1 MANMNLHKSGKKFE
15 KNDPRI
21 NRNGRP
27 RKFISKLKETGYTQS
42 EILDA
47 IQVLISFNSEELR
60 GIKNNTDSTV
70 LEQTIASEIL
80 LSIQKGDLNTLE
92 TLLTRVYGKP
102 KEKIEQDIKI
112 TSHVIKLKFGNTD
125 EQEQDGAETTEG

>member
-21 NRNGRP
+21 NRLGRP

-60 GIKNNTDSTV
+60 GIKNNKDSTV
-70 LEQTIASEIL
+70 LEQTIASAIL

>member
-60 GIKNNTDSTV
+60 GIKNNKDSTV
-70 LEQTIASEIL
+70 LEQTIASAIL

-92 TLLTRVYGKP
+92 TLLTRVYRKP

>member
-60 GIKNNTDSTV
+60 GIKNNKDSTV
-70 LEQTIASEIL
+70 LEQTIASAIL

-125 EQEQDGAETTEG
+125 EQEQDSAETTEG

>member
-1 MANMNLHKSGKKFE
+1 MANKDNLTPFVKGYDKRRS
-15 KNDPRI
+15 I
-21 NRNGRP
+21 VGRP

-60 GIKNNTDSTV
+60 GIKNNKDSTV
-70 LEQTIASEIL
+70 LEQTIASAIL

>member
-60 GIKNNTDSTV
+60 GIKNNKDSTV
-70 LEQTIASEIL
+70 LEQTIASAIL

>member
-47 IQVLISFNSEELR
+47 IQELR
-60 GIKNNTDSTV
+60 GIKNNKDSTV
-70 LEQTIASEIL
+70 LEQTIASAIL

>member
-47 IQVLISFNSEELR
+47 IQVLISLNNEELR
-60 GIKNNTDSTV
+60 GIKNNQDSTV
-70 LEQTIASEIL
+70 LEQTIASAIL

-112 TSHVIKLKFGNTD
+112 TSHVIKLKFGNID

>member
-60 GIKNNTDSTV
+60 GIKNNKDSTV
-70 LEQTIASEIL
+70 LEQTIASAIL

-92 TLLTRVYGKP
+92 TLLTRVYGNP

>member
-60 GIKNNTDSTV
+60 GIKNNKDSTV
-70 LEQTIASEIL
+70 LEQTIASAIL

-125 EQEQDGAETTEG
+125 EQEQDDAETTEG

>member
-47 IQVLISFNSEELR
+47 IQVLISLNNEELR
-60 GIKNNTDSTV
+60 GIKNNQDSTV
-70 LEQTIASEIL
+70 LEQTIASAIL

-125 EQEQDGAETTEG
+125 EQEQDGAKTTEG

>member
-47 IQVLISFNSEELR
+47 IQVLISLNNEELR
-60 GIKNNTDSTV
+60 GIKNNQDSTV
-70 LEQTIASEIL
+70 LEQTIASAIL

>member
-47 IQVLISFNSEELR
+47 IQVLISLNNEELR
-60 GIKNNTDSTV
+60 GIKNNQDSTV
-70 LEQTIASEIL
+70 LEQTIASAIL

-112 TSHVIKLKFGNTD
+112 TSHVIKLKFGNTN